1 MSAFHHRFS
10 CSVQEVQRSMLMKE
24 AEPSL
29 DLDAIVRGRRLVSSK
44 K

>member
-10 CSVQEVQRSMLMKE
+10 QSKQEVRRTKLMKK

-29 DLDAIVRGRRLVSSK
+29 DLDAIVRGKR
-44 K
+44 